1 MKKVQLLLMEYDI
14 PENPLPTR
22 GVCDLVDIVRRDACA
37 LLGLQTTL
45 LRKEKEVWFF
55 FFSFYLSIFYRYE
68 LFESLESYYIT

>member
-1 MKKVQLLLMEYDI
+1 LKKVQLLLLEYDM

-45 LRKEKEVWFF
+45 TRKEKEVCLFVGFVVFF
-55 FFSFYLSIFYRYE
+55 
-68 LFESLESYYIT
+68 